1 MSERNK
7 EILKEYVERVWNNG
21 DVSVI
26 DQYAHPDYFAKGL
39 RLDGILEGFEGIRQN
54 VLGTREALRD
64 LKVTFDDI
72 IAEGN
77 KVASRIV
84 ITGINVETG
93 KKVYVDELMIHEFL
107 DGKIKRVWSMGSEQK
122 ELD

>member
-7 EILKEYVERVWNNG
+7 EILKEYIERVWNNG

-26 DQYAHPDYFAKGL
+26 EQYAHPDWFSKGL
-39 RLDGILEGFEGIRQN
+39 RLDGTLEGYDGIRQN
-54 VLGTREALRD
+54 VLTTREALKN
-64 LKVTFDDI
+64 LKIAFKDI
-72 IAEGN
+72 IGEGN

-84 ITGINVETG
+84 ITGINSETG
-93 KKVYVDELMIHEFL
+93 KKVYVDELMIHEFV
-107 DGKIKRVWSMGSEQK
+107 DGKVKRVWSMGSEQK

>member
-7 EILKEYVERVWNNG
+7 EILKEYIERVWNNG

-26 DQYAHPDYFAKGL
+26 DQYTHPDWFSKGL
-39 RLDGILEGFEGIRQN
+39 RLDGTLEGHDGIRQN
-54 VLGTREALRD
+54 VLTTREALKNLRI
-64 LKVTFDDI
+64 TFKDI

-84 ITGINVETG
+84 ITGINSETG
-93 KKVYVDELMIHEFL
+93 KRVYVDELMIHEFA
-107 DGKIKRVWSMGSEQK
+107 DGKVKKVWSMGSEQK